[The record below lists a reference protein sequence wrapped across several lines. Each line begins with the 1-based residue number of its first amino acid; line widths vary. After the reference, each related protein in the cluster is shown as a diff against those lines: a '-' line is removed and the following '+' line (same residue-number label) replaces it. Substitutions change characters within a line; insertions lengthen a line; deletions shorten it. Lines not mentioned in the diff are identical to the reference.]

1 VPERPHPGYC
11 VQKWSPQYSRDKDL
25 LEHIQRRASEMLQGM
40 EQGHLP
46 YEDRMGDLGLFI
58 LQKRRL
64 WGDLRA
70 ASQYLKG
77 RS

>member
-1 VPERPHPGYC
+1 
-11 VQKWSPQYSRDKDL
+11 
-25 LEHIQRRASEMLQGM
+25 MLQGM